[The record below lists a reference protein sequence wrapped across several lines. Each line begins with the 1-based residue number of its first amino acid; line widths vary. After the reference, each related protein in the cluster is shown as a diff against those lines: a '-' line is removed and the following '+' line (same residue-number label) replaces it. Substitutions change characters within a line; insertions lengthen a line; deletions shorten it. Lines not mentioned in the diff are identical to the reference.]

1 MLVETVLLCVAVL
14 QASEEQVTK
23 LQAQLEKQKVE
34 LEAAAAAKL
43 EEAEASFTKQLG
55 EMQTLLAD
63 YQTQVRCCISCCY
76 SVIDSCLTSLA
87 CLCPSSSFVLRTT
100 NV

>member
-1 MLVETVLLCVAVL
+1 MINMHFAAL

-23 LQAQLEKQKVE
+23 LQVQLEKQKAE

-43 EEAEASFTKQLG
+43 EEAEAAFTKQLA

-63 YQTQVRCCISCCY
+63 YQTQVGACNSVTMLQCC
-76 SVIDSCLTSLA
+76 CL
-87 CLCPSSSFVLRTT
+87 
-100 NV
+100 